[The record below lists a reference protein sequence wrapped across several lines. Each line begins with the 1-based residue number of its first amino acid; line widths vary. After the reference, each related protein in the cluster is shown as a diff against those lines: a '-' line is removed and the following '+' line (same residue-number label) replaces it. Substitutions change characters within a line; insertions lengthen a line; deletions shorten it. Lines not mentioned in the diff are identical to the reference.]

1 MYVRKQLDLSY
12 RDLVAA
18 LAFCLRPGWKRH
30 HLESDL
36 EQLWSDQNDAVV
48 TLSVRTAFDAWLT
61 AINFPRGSEVIASGI
76 NIPDMARILEHHG
89 LKIVP
94 VDLDLQT
101 LEIRTDDLQE
111 AITPKTRIVLV
122 AHLFGARMEM
132 EPIFEITDQYP
143 QILVAEDCA
152 QAFSGTDDYRGH
164 DKSDISLF
172 SFGSIK
178 TATAFGGA
186 MSRLRD
192 TDQRKA
198 MQNIL
203 NSYKAQPASYFAKR
217 TLKYGCIMALAHRW
231 TYSLFV
237 RTCCLLEID
246 YDEFIVSAIRG
257 FKGNNLIKL
266 IRQQPALPQ
275 LALLRRRL
283 RYYRRADLD
292 GRCHA
297 GNHLNHQLPASLR
310 SAGFRNPHHTWWLF
324 PVSVKNKSALV
335 QELQTI
341 GFDATASSSQLCA
354 MTGGDDPTPECAG
367 FMEGAVFL
375 PVYGGIPDQTLDR
388 MATVLRNHQASPAPV
403 PVDEPELTP
412 VALAE

>member
-1 MYVRKQLDLSY
+1 L
-12 RDLVAA
+12 
-18 LAFCLRPGWKRH
+18 
-30 HLESDL
+30 
-36 EQLWSDQNDAVV
+36 
-48 TLSVRTAFDAWLT
+48 
-61 AINFPRGSEVIASGI
+61 
-76 NIPDMARILEHHG
+76 
-89 LKIVP
+89 P

-101 LEIRTDDLQE
+101 LEICTEELQE

-132 EPIFEITDQYP
+132 EPIFKITDQYP

-178 TATAFGGA
+178 TATAFGCA
-186 MSRLRD
+186 MCRLRD
-192 TDQRKA
+192 NDQRKELHD
-198 MQNIL
+198 IL
-203 NSYKAQPASYFAKR
+203 SRYKPQPVSCFAKR
-217 TLKYGCIMALAHRW
+217 TLKHGCIMALTHRW

-237 RTCCLLEID
+237 SACRLLNVD
-246 YDEFIVSAIRG
+246 FDKFIVSAIRG
-257 FKGNNLIKL
+257 FKEDNLIQL
-266 IRQQPALPQ
+266 LRQQPALPQ

-283 RYYRRADLD
+283 RHYRRADLD

-310 SAGFRNPHHTWWLF
+310 SAGFRNPHQTWWLF

-335 QELQTI
+335 QELQTN

-354 MTGGDDPTPECAG
+354 MTSGDDPAPECTG

-388 MATVLRNHQASPAPV
+388 MATVLRNHQTTSAPV
-403 PVDEPELTP
+403 PVDEPALTP

>member
-12 RDLVAA
+12 RDLGAA

-30 HLESDL
+30 RLESDL
-36 EQLWSDQNDAVV
+36 EQLWSDKVDTVV
-48 TLSVRTAFDAWLT
+48 AFSVRTAFDAWLK
-61 AINFPRGSEVIASGI
+61 AINLPHGSEVIVSGI

-89 LKIVP
+89 LSIVP
-94 VDLDLQT
+94 VDLNLQT
-101 LEIRTDDLQE
+101 LEIHTDELQE

-132 EPIFEITDQYP
+132 EPIFKITDQFP

-164 DKSDISLF
+164 NRSDISLF

-178 TATAFGGA
+178 TAPAFGGA
-186 MSRLRD
+186 MGRLRD
-192 TDQRKA
+192 PDQRQA
-198 MQNIL
+198 MHDIL
-203 NSYKAQPASYFAKR
+203 CSYKPQPVSYFAKR
-217 TLKYGCIMALAHRW
+217 TLKHGCIMALTHRW

-237 RTCCLLEID
+237 WICRLLNVD
-246 YDEFIVSAIRG
+246 FDKYIVSAIRG
-257 FKGNNLIKL
+257 FKGGNLIQL
-266 IRQQPALPQ
+266 LRQQPALPQ
-275 LALLRRRL
+275 LAFLRRRL
-283 RYYRRADLD
+283 RHYRRVHLD

-324 PVSVKNKSALV
+324 PVSVKNKSELV

-354 MTGGDDPTPECAG
+354 MTGGYDPAPECAN
-367 FMEGAVFL
+367 FIEGAVFL

-388 MATVLRNHQASPAPV
+388 MATVLRNHRTTSVPV
-403 PVDEPELTP
+403 LVDEPKLASM
-412 VALAE
+412 ALGK